1 MKYQKLLQDFTDMC
15 KYLIGPR
22 LTGIYLHGSLAMGCF
37 HADKSDI
44 DLIVVINGPLT
55 FEQKTSIMNQIV
67 HLNER
72 APAKGLEISIVNRLY
87 CKPFVY
93 PTPYE
98 LHFSQTHLQ
107 RFYEHPRRYIEGMR
121 GEDKD
126 LAAHF
131 TMINHYG
138 ITLYGPSVPKV
149 FGPVPKKDY
158 ADSIWLDVQQAARHS
173 TADPIYLI
181 LNLCRVLAFL
191 RQGLYLSKESGGRW
205 ALLRC
210 PERPLIQQALDGYRS
225 DKNIRFDPI
234 AVQRFSAYMLRE
246 IEKEMVRAGY
256 VM

>member
-1 MKYQKLLQDFTDMC
+1 
-15 KYLIGPR
+15 
-22 LTGIYLHGSLAMGCF
+22 MGCF

-55 FEQKTSIMNQIV
+55 FEQKMSIMNQIV

-107 RFYEHPRRYIEGMR
+107 RSTNIPGVILKEC
-121 GEDKD
+121 GEKTRTS
-126 LAAHF
+126 AAHF
-131 TMINHYG
+131 TIDKI
-138 ITLYGPSVPKV
+138 ITDKFPCMGLVRRQV

-158 ADSIWLDVQQAARHS
+158 ADSIWLDVQQAGAAFDRRPDLS
-173 TADPIYLI
+173 SIP
-181 LNLCRVLAFL
+181 NLCRVLAFL

-210 PERPLIQQALDGYRS
+210 PERPLIQQALDSYRS

-234 AVQRFSAYMLRE
+234 AVQRFSA
-246 IEKEMVRAGY
+246 
-256 VM
+256 